1 MTIFDFLTAGVVV
14 SVVMY
19 GLYKMIKLDIQYR
32 KEIEDKKWNMFT
44 SIKESLD
51 IIDSKLYCIFE
62 NQIKQSD
69 D

>member
-32 KEIEDKKWNMFT
+32 KEIQDKKWNMFT

-51 IIDSKLYCIFE
+51 IIDSKLDCIFE
-62 NQIKQSD
+62 NQNKQSD